1 MHDESRRLE
10 YIDGMRGLA
19 ILMVI
24 ACHYLPNAADYTFT
38 QELGIFKMML
48 LYSTNLA
55 WTGVDLFF
63 VISGFLIGG
72 ILMRNRESSNFFNVF
87 YVRRFFRIVPAYLIW
102 LAILA
107 AGLAGILPVHEV
119 FENNFPLWAHLTFTQ
134 NLLTT
139 STGTFGSI
147 WEIVTWS
154 LAVEE
159 QFYLVLPLMI
169 WLLPGRLL
177 VVASL
182 ACIVAAPLVRIGL
195 YLFLDT
201 PDMAAYTLFPARMDC
216 LFLGVVIAA
225 AVGNERARAALTGAA
240 GHLKVLLCA
249 LSVVMALL
257 LFSNWHKTNVWMATG
272 GYTAIAAFYGTAL
285 TLAALDRLPGAKL
298 LGLLPLR
305 LAGAWC
311 FSLYLFHVPVHF
323 FVWEGWEYALGRPS
337 NAQNL
342 LVIALS
348 IGLSMVVSAVL
359 MRFVE
364 GPAIRFASRFKYDR
378 PGRNGGVVPNCP
390 ESPLPVQVLTERTLA
405 EQAVEARIQAA
416 QNVVSQSVAEQIR
429 TVQMLASQITD
440 PQTSRSADCSREIPA
455 TGTPATAGLDGPD
468 LAGQPLAGPSPA

>member
-169 WLLPGRLL
+169 FHQVQL
-177 VVASL
+177 VICSMRASSY
-182 ACIVAAPLVRIGL
+182 AAR
-195 YLFLDT
+195 
-201 PDMAAYTLFPARMDC
+201 FPE
-216 LFLGVVIAA
+216 G
-225 AVGNERARAALTGAA
+225 G
-240 GHLKVLLCA
+240 
-249 LSVVMALL
+249 
-257 LFSNWHKTNVWMATG
+257 KT
-272 GYTAIAAFYGTAL
+272 
-285 TLAALDRLPGAKL
+285 
-298 LGLLPLR
+298 
-305 LAGAWC
+305 AGA
-311 FSLYLFHVPVHF
+311 
-323 FVWEGWEYALGRPS
+323 
-337 NAQNL
+337 
-342 LVIALS
+342 
-348 IGLSMVVSAVL
+348 
-359 MRFVE
+359 
-364 GPAIRFASRFKYDR
+364 
-378 PGRNGGVVPNCP
+378 
-390 ESPLPVQVLTERTLA
+390 RTW
-405 EQAVEARIQAA
+405 
-416 QNVVSQSVAEQIR
+416 
-429 TVQMLASQITD
+429 
-440 PQTSRSADCSREIPA
+440 
-455 TGTPATAGLDGPD
+455 
-468 LAGQPLAGPSPA
+468 